1 MSLPDPS
8 TAGAATAH
16 QGMEHIMG
24 SKKEKS
30 RCESLICNG
39 FIHLMAGGRLTNH
52 PLHTALNLDFLI

>member
-8 TAGAATAH
+8 TVGAATAH
-16 QGMEHIMG
+16 HGMEHIMG

-39 FIHLMAGGRLTNH
+39 FIHLMAGGRLTDH
-52 PLHTALNLDFLI
+52 GPQPA